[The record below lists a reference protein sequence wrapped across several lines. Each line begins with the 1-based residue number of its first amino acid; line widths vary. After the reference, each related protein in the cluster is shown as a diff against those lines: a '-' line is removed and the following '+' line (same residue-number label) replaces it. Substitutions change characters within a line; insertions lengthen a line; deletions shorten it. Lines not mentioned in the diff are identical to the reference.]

1 MSVRKGFKMTSQC
14 YFSTQVRGEP
24 PVILRRNFKL
34 FCIMQFKLYLYNV
47 IHVASVST
55 DTTLC
60 DHPNKGCCKTHNC
73 LFTYYL
79 DVHVPV
85 CLSFSK
91 LGTLPTIL
99 RPCTCTCRVGAWE
112 LLLRLLPNFRGQK
125 NLFSFYLTKI

>member
-1 MSVRKGFKMTSQC
+1 MLLFQV
-14 YFSTQVRGEP
+14 QVRGQP

-60 DHPNKGCCKTHNC
+60 DHPNKGCCKTHKC
-73 LFTYYL
+73 LFSYYL
-79 DVHVPV
+79 DVPV
-85 CLSFSK
+85 CLSFNR

-99 RPCTCTCRVGAWE
+99 HPCTLGACE
-112 LLLRLLPNFRGQK
+112 LLLRLLPTFRDQK
-125 NLFSFYLTKI
+125 KSFLLLFNQNLSSSF